1 MTVGGIILCGGKSSR
16 MGRAKA
22 LLPVGEELMLQRV
35 VRIVGSV
42 LSPVVVV
49 AAPEQELPDLP
60 GRVIVVRDEREHL
73 GPLAGLRIGLEAL
86 QDKADAGYCSSC
98 DVPLLKVEFIEAVI
112 SRLGDYDVVTPQEGR
127 FYHPLAAVYR
137 TSLVPIAAQLVAEDR
152 LRLMFL
158 LDAVRTLAV
167 DVDDLRAVDPALES
181 LRNVNTPEEYSAV
194 LEMLETDGS

>member
-60 GRVIVVRDEREHL
+60 GRVIVARDEREHL

-137 TSLVPIAAQLVAEDR
+137 TSLAPIAAQLVAEDR

-167 DVDDLRAVDPALES
+167 DVDDLRTVDPALES